1 MPEPVWPSS
10 AEIHAEVAE
19 RLRSLLDESGGPI
32 AEVGKATLSIEDGV
46 LSDTPH
52 SLTTVLVAGA
62 CIAAGGDWRVA
73 RWPAVAAECLMA
85 AADLFDDAADA
96 DIESF
101 FAAGVMLTAAAG
113 LLSLASVASAR
124 VVDDGADPETAVALI
139 QALGTGFASAANGQA
154 LNLQPEK
161 AQVDAIT
168 AYRQSAAKSGPL
180 GALIA
185 ELGARTATADL
196 ATVQVLADFGRA
208 LAVRSQLLNDARDAA
223 PDPAKRKSDVRTG
236 AHTVPLAF
244 TGSSGA
250 PTAFSHAQLEAWE
263 ETERSR
269 IAAAG
274 GLVAAQALAEAER
287 LRAVQA
293 LDRLE
298 TLGHVVTG
306 LRQLL

>member
-19 RLRSLLDESGGPI
+19 RLRSLLDECGGMI
-32 AEVGKATLSIEDGV
+32 AEIGGATLSIHDGV
-46 LSDTPH
+46 LSETPH

-62 CIAAGGDWRVA
+62 CISASGDWRVA
-73 RWPAVAAECLMA
+73 RWPAVAAECMMA

-96 DIESF
+96 DIESPF
-101 FAAGVMLTAAAG
+101 PAGVMLTAAAG
-113 LLSLASVASAR
+113 LLSLASIAAVRS
-124 VVDDGADPETAVALI
+124 VDDGVDPGTAVALI
-139 QALGTGFASAANGQA
+139 HVLGSGFASAANGQA
-154 LNLQPEK
+154 ANLQTDV
-161 AQVDAIT
+161 AQVDALT

-185 ELGARTATADL
+185 QLGARTATADP
-196 ATVQVLADFGRA
+196 AIVQLLADFGRA

-223 PDPAKRKSDVRTG
+223 PEAAKRKADVRAG

-250 PTAFSHAQLEAWE
+250 PAALTGAQLEAWE
-263 ETERSR
+263 QAERSR
-269 IAAAG
+269 IAAGG

-298 TLGHVVTG
+298 TLGHAVTG